1 MTLPRISILLVN
13 YNGRDHLQPC
23 LDSVAA
29 LDYPAALLE
38 TVLVDNAS
46 VDGSLE
52 LLAEDYPWVKVL
64 KQTSNLGFAPAVNL
78 AAEEAVGEAIVI
90 INNDMRIDSQWLRE
104 AVARWDP
111 AAGIVCVGG
120 TIVDWEGAH
129 LDFGAASVNFHGF
142 GDQPG
147 FGTSL
152 DSAAEAALELR
163 DGTVLPF
170 ACGGS
175 LLVSRD
181 VFRSLGG
188 FDPAFFAYFED
199 VDFGLRL
206 QVCGYTTVLATKART
221 FHRHHGTSTRFQM
234 HERMV
239 LLERNSLR
247 VLIKNVSEENLPRL
261 LAAALL
267 LSAQRA
273 EHDARSLRSEFDV
286 ASGLAEMHSVH
297 RLGTARMHAINDIV
311 ADLPGLLTLR
321 ADIQRRRLRTDAEVF
336 STYRSPLVPMGNDT
350 EPYREAFDRV
360 VAFLG
365 LSELFVAVPAQH
377 VVVLCHDL
385 IGERMAGTAIRA
397 WELACSMAQHAAVT
411 VACDRAID
419 RSHPGVSRF
428 LIDDHSTLASLI
440 DTADVVILFGFD
452 LVRYPFLSSC
462 RALRIVDL
470 YDPWIFG
477 SLEQYDGM
485 SPEEAN
491 GAKNHEINAL
501 NQLLDVGD
509 FFICASERQR
519 DFWLGMLA
527 SRGRLDKGAHDQD
540 PQLRALIDVVPYGV
554 PSRPPVASDPPVLK
568 GGRFESIGV
577 DDLVILWGGGTW
589 DWFDPIGTL
598 EAFAVISPEFPT
610 ARLFFMGLE
619 LEGRG
624 VPTMATT
631 QRLIDR
637 AHDLGF
643 ISDGRVV
650 LGPWVPYD
658 RRGAYLREADI
669 GVVAAKAM
677 AESRLAF
684 RTRMLDH
691 FWAGLP
697 TLATDGDVLSE
708 LVAAE
713 GAGLVVVANDVEALA
728 SGMRALLS
736 SAELR
741 ADASARS
748 LALADR
754 FRWESVV
761 APITRLIH
769 APGPWRAG
777 RARRLPR

>member
-52 LLAEDYPWVKVL
+52 LLAEAYPWVKVL

-78 AAEEAVGEAIVI
+78 AAEKAVGEAIVI

-428 LIDDHSTLASLI
+428 LIDNHSTLASLI

-658 RRGAYLREADI
+658 QRGAYLREADI

>member
-52 LLAEDYPWVKVL
+52 LLAEAYPWVKVL
-64 KQTSNLGFAPAVNL
+64 PQTSNLGFAPAVNL
-78 AAEEAVGEAIVI
+78 AAEKAVGEAIVI

-247 VLIKNVSEENLPRL
+247 LLIKNVSEENLPRL

-428 LIDDHSTLASLI
+428 LIDNHSTLASLI

-658 RRGAYLREADI
+658 QRGAYLREADI